1 MSKTKKLVFISLLIA
16 QAMIL
21 SFIENSIPFSL
32 SIMGAKLGLANIISL
47 TALYMFGLKEAFII
61 VFMRTFITDILFGSM
76 QRFLFSISG
85 GILSVIIMYIVLKIF
100 KDRISIIGVSVF
112 GALFHS
118 IGQIAMAA
126 VVIQNIK
133 IAVYL
138 PYLGGISVVT
148 GIFVGISSKYML
160 SAIKKIK
167 YFNTKT

>member
-47 TALYMFGLKEAFII
+47 TALYMFGIKEALII

-160 SAIKKIK
+160 LAIRKVKP
-167 YFNTKT
+167 